1 MPERSR
7 RGEAVAHASSI
18 DRSSAEGAAR
28 EWRDVG
34 PTFAMPWGMESR
46 DLSTARLRSENEID
60 NAIYA
65 VLCAAFCEDEEEP
78 LRRAVRLRLTLQPL
92 ALEIVD
98 AICAELRWRGRLR
111 WGEGRRRAGAHA
123 GAGSLALPLAER
135 EDLSLMAAC

>member
-1 MPERSR
+1 
-7 RGEAVAHASSI
+7 
-18 DRSSAEGAAR
+18 
-28 EWRDVG
+28 
-34 PTFAMPWGMESR
+34 MPWGMESR

-65 VLCAAFCEDEEEP
+65 LLCAAFCEDEEEP
-78 LRRAVRLRLTLQPL
+78 LRRAIRLRLTLQPL

-111 WGEGRRRAGAHA
+111 FEEQRRLAAAHV
-123 GAGSLALPLAER
+123 LAAFLDLPLAER